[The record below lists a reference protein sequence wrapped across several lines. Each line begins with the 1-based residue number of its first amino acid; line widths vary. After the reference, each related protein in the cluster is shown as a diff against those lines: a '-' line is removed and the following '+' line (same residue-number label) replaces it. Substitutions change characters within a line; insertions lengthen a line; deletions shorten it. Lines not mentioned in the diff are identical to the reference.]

1 MIQGAARVNCRRS
14 WGNHR
19 ANIITKLGNQAHPEA
34 EVSSQEKIAALRHP
48 RAYPEETRCIE
59 VRETHLSW
67 VFLTDHMAYKLKKPV
82 RRAFL
87 DFSTLAA
94 RRRNCREELR
104 LNRRLAETVYLGVV
118 PLVLTGSNRLTVGG
132 EGTVV
137 DWLVKMRRLAQALML
152 DHAIR
157 TERAEP
163 VAVTRAARHIAQFYA
178 NAQPVLFSSEE
189 YKRRLTDEVE
199 TNRTVLSATSKL
211 PHRLVNGIC
220 DDQRRFIAACSHM
233 LHERVDGR
241 KIIEGH
247 GDLRPEH
254 IFLGTPPA
262 AIDCLEFDRQLR
274 LLDPADE
281 LAFLAIECE
290 RMGDRRVGECFM
302 SVYREMLDDAVP
314 AVLVDFYKSC
324 RACLRARIA
333 VWHVREPGFK
343 GASHWWSAAA
353 EYLRLADTYAPR

>member
-1 MIQGAARVNCRRS
+1 V
-14 WGNHR
+14 
-19 ANIITKLGNQAHPEA
+19 K
-34 EVSSQEKIAALRHP
+34 VSSQEKVAALRQP
-48 RAYPEETRCIE
+48 RAYPETTRSIE

-67 VFLTDHMAYKLKKPV
+67 VFLTDRMAYKLKKPV

-94 RRRNCREELR
+94 RRSNCHEELR
-104 LNRRLAETVYLGVV
+104 LNRRLAQTVYLDVV
-118 PLVLTGSNRLTVGG
+118 PLVLTDSSRLRVGG

-137 DWLVKMRRLAQALML
+137 DWLVKMRRLAHQQML
-152 DHAIR
+152 DSAIR
-157 TERAEP
+157 AKRADP
-163 VAVTRAARHIAQFYA
+163 VTVTPAARLIAQFYA
-178 NAQPVLFSSEE
+178 KAEPVLLSTER
-189 YKRRLTDEVE
+189 YKRRLRDEVE
-199 TNRTVLSATSKL
+199 INRTVLGETSKL
-211 PHRLVNGIC
+211 PLGLVNRVC
-220 DDQRRFIAACSHM
+220 NDQRQFIVARWDM
-233 LHERVDGR
+233 LRERVDGQ
-241 KIIEGH
+241 KIVEGH

-290 RMGDRRVGECFM
+290 RMGDQRVGDHFL
-302 SVYREMLDDAVP
+302 SVYRGLVGDMTP
-314 AVLVDFYKSC
+314 GVLVDFYKSC

-333 VWHVREPGFK
+333 VWHVHEPGYR
-343 GASHWWSAAA
+343 GASYWWSTAE